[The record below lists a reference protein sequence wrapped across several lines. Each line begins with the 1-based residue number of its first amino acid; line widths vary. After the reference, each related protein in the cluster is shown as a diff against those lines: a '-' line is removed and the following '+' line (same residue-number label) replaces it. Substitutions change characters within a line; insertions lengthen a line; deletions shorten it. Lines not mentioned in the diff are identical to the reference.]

1 MGNVVNGAAA
11 PIGFDVRRGI
21 WDFFS
26 MPYDPAPAEAARRKM
41 FHLIADKIQRDPSWL
56 QTGLDNIA
64 RWIANGSTQQGKL
77 REWERLILAARESQ
91 EGMEALLRALREDGE
106 RADFFRNFAP
116 FAGVLTT
123 AERRPLILECSFSH

>member
-1 MGNVVNGAAA
+1 VNYRVDSAE
-11 PIGFDVRRGI
+11 GI

-41 FHLIADKIQRDPSWL
+41 FHLIADKIERDPLWL

-64 RWIANGSTQQGKL
+64 RWIANGSTQQEKL
-77 REWERLILAARESQ
+77 REWERLILAAQESE
-91 EGMEALLRALREDGE
+91 EGMEALLRALRDDGE

-123 AERRPLILECSFSH
+123 AEHRIVDEICAFAH

>member
-1 MGNVVNGAAA
+1 M
-11 PIGFDVRRGI
+11 

-41 FHLIADKIQRDPSWL
+41 FHLIADKIERDPLWL

-64 RWIANGSTQQGKL
+64 RWIANGSTQQEKL
-77 REWERLILAARESQ
+77 REWERLILAAQESE
-91 EGMEALLRALREDGE
+91 EGMEALLRALRDDGE

-123 AERRPLILECSFSH
+123 AERRIVDEICAFAH